1 MPRIIADA
9 NGRNVEVSSPRR
21 YNKSLSSGWKPN
33 DPPPPGYG
41 IVYVIQHYHDG
52 KYTGSYI
59 GLSRRA
65 CAKRWAEH
73 ILEAQGSLVIA
84 PRKPLKG
91 QKKRD
96 DIKAYQYESSTS
108 KPLQTAMTIAMGR
121 QRQGDFSKNFSFH
134 IIGLFSLFTLDN
146 VESTL
151 IKVGPNVTAPRT
163 YDKVYQRGVLR
174 SYNYRNEPGEIPG
187 NSFFG
192 KSSSSPEKRNELNS
206 INFTLQVLALDAY
219 INHESQK
226 EDDVPDYLKIKARTP
241 EDIYEAIYTYF
252 INNQKYI
259 PSKLKD
265 TSELRKAIIRILDFK
280 IIAGSSGYL
289 MFQGMPYLSIKEM
302 NIGVSI
308 FFGSASGEGQKKGEE
323 SEAIKRMERN
333 KKELDESLKVPQ
345 NKEDRLFGT
354 PEKAERHWLKAVDQF
369 YKNSLK
375 DSVKER
381 AASNKRKM
389 AMDRAIKDLENLQI
403 RIVELLAKSFKQ
415 KNVEKANEIQ
425 QEANK
430 LIKQY
435 QIKFSSFSYS
445 DIVQA
450 FIVVDKK

>member
-9 NGRNVEVSSPRR
+9 NGRNVEVFSPTR

-41 IVYVIQHYHDG
+41 IVYVIQHYHKG
-52 KYTGSYI
+52 KYIGRYI

-121 QRQGDFSKNFSFH
+121 QREGDFSKNFSFH
-134 IIGLFSLFTLDN
+134 IIGLFSLFKLDN

-187 NSFFG
+187 NNFFG

-219 INHESQK
+219 INHEWET
-226 EDDVPDYLKIKARTP
+226 EDGGPDYLKISSRTP
-241 EDIYEAIYTYF
+241 EEIYEAIFTYF
-252 INNQKYI
+252 INNKKII
-259 PSKLKD
+259 PNTLKD
-265 TSELRKAIIRILDFK
+265 NANLRKAIIRILKFK
-280 IIAGSSGYL
+280 IIAGTSGYL
-289 MFQGMPYLSIKEM
+289 MFQNMPYLSIKEM

-308 FFGSASGEGQKKGEE
+308 FFGSASGMGKKKGEE
-323 SEAIKRMERN
+323 SEAIKRIERN
-333 KKELDESLKVPQ
+333 KKEVDEFLKVPQ
-345 NKEDRLFGT
+345 NKQDRLFGT
-354 PEKAERHWLKAVDQF
+354 PKDAERHWFKAVDEF
-369 YKNSLK
+369 YKNSLNN
-375 DSVKER
+375 

-389 AMDRAIKDLENLQI
+389 AMERAIKDLEDLQI
-403 RIVELLAKSFKQ
+403 QIVKLLAKSFEQ
-415 KNVEKANEIQ
+415 KNVKKANEIQ

-430 LIKQY
+430 LIEQY
-435 QIKFSSFSYS
+435 RIKFSTLSYS